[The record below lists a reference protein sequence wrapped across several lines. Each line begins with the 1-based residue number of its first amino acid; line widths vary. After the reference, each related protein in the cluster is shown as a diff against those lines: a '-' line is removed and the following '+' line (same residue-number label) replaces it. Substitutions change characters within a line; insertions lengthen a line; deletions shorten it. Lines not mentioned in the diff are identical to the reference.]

1 MWSRS
6 DSITRVLNDEVL
18 NLDALQPGDIILSRP
33 ATWESSWI
41 AIFGLSRFSHA
52 SLVVLEDMVDVVSAE
67 AGFSARGRPHT
78 LLIEATTDQ
87 LPGTDEIVGGVG
99 YWPLGNKWIR
109 KHGSSEVP
117 TGNVFPLNK
126 YAYFEVFRHRSSA
139 TEEFQ
144 AFVQYGITASCRRY
158 LNEPYARLSDLSKVS
173 VAPWFVRLAGN
184 WLMHLPKSQR
194 AGLFCSQL
202 VAAIYHDGGFPL
214 SAKEPSLVRP
224 RDLARASN
232 LERITYSTRRRLR
245 PEEELIGLRQ
255 VIEAALPDF
264 LSDIARETE
273 PNILERLLQD
283 EDSDPDFQGR
293 LTAWRMR
300 DHKETAKR
308 HCEEMARLGRALKDA
323 VSTLT
328 EQVKKDSEEMQ
339 TQLIRELPPKNSKK

>member
-1 MWSRS
+1 MRS
-6 DSITRVLNDEVL
+6 WFHSIARVPKNQVL
-18 NLDALQPGDIILSRP
+18 NLDALQPGDIILARP
-33 ATWESSWI
+33 ATRKSFWI
-41 AIFGLSRFSHA
+41 AFFGLSRFSHA

-67 AGFSARGRPHT
+67 AGSSARGRPHT

-109 KHGSSEVP
+109 KHGSSELP
-117 TGNVFPLNK
+117 TGNVFLLNN

-144 AFVQYGITASCRRY
+144 AFVQHGITASCKHY

-184 WLMHLPKSQR
+184 WLMYPLESQR

-224 RDLARASN
+224 RDLARSSN
-232 LERITYSTRRRLR
+232 LERITCSTRRRLR

-255 VIEAALPDF
+255 LIEDALPDF

-273 PNILERLLQD
+273 TDISERLFED

-300 DHKETAKR
+300 DHRETAKR
-308 HCEEMARLGRALKDA
+308 QLEEVARLQRALKEA
-323 VSTLT
+323 VSTFT
-328 EQVKKDSEEMQ
+328 EQVNKDSDE
-339 TQLIRELPPKNSKK
+339 RKKGEGKRKK